1 MRAQDFHLK
10 VVEANK
16 NYEIKMF
23 YLKQYYFDEWRE
35 FTHVSKEEN
44 YKEKVS
50 ITYHLKNLLSKVKVK
65 LKYKI

>member
-1 MRAQDFHLK
+1 
-10 VVEANK
+10 
-16 NYEIKMF
+16 MF